1 MAEVNNNI
9 NFKVPSWDLA
19 VALRP
24 PGSEGDAFGNLATNL
39 KGEVVGGEAIGT
51 ATLASHLGYTDKDSI
66 GSALDE
72 IVALA
77 SQMNIAL
84 LVHYNGEEAMLKY
97 IGGLDPALPS
107 LPPVQAMLVIAE
119 RALQQGKIGGTVIS
133 SDPVGNAATTDVT
146 ELVRDSKDN
155 SKDSKD
161 NSNAENTKVN
171 NEADQGTPGYS
182 FANAAENFSKHTAT
196 QDAISKEIKA
206 DIEVGR
212 ANNNQ
217 NVTEATISAA
227 KESSGNK
234 WLSGNVYTSYLLIFM
249 EMQRILMKNKV
260 VQGKVEMNGMNLVL
274 ELARATADVIMELAK
289 INQMIHIVTAVM
301 SAVAIVV
308 SIGGLG
314 ISFSKGFGT
323 SAIDIGS
330 MIGQLGAQLEKM
342 ATAAVQA
349 ATDLTIAE
357 KEGKKE
363 VLQAYR
369 QIAQHQMDKAGEA
382 FKADAEQIN
391 ALIQALD
398 KIRDG
403 LQQAI
408 NSSLQK

>member
-1 MAEVNNNI
+1 
-9 NFKVPSWDLA
+9 
-19 VALRP
+19 
-24 PGSEGDAFGNLATNL
+24 
-39 KGEVVGGEAIGT
+39 
-51 ATLASHLGYTDKDSI
+51 
-66 GSALDE
+66 
-72 IVALA
+72 
-77 SQMNIAL
+77 
-84 LVHYNGEEAMLKY
+84 
-97 IGGLDPALPS
+97 
-107 LPPVQAMLVIAE
+107 
-119 RALQQGKIGGTVIS
+119 
-133 SDPVGNAATTDVT
+133 
-146 ELVRDSKDN
+146 
-155 SKDSKD
+155 
-161 NSNAENTKVN
+161 
-171 NEADQGTPGYS
+171 
-182 FANAAENFSKHTAT
+182 
-196 QDAISKEIKA
+196 
-206 DIEVGR
+206 
-212 ANNNQ
+212 
-217 NVTEATISAA
+217 
-227 KESSGNK
+227 
-234 WLSGNVYTSYLLIFM
+234 
-249 EMQRILMKNKV
+249 
-260 VQGKVEMNGMNLVL
+260 MNGMNLVL

-289 INQMIHIVTAVM
+289 INQMVHIVTAVM